1 MNEDQAADRDVKTF
15 HDLAD
20 VFRRRKREIFL
31 PALAFFALAAV
42 VAFALPRTY
51 KSATTVLIEEQ
62 EVPRE
67 YVLANIA
74 SFADQRLQS
83 INQRIM
89 STTRLMDLITRLG
102 LYADLKDKVSADERE
117 RLVALIEKAQKE
129 GR

>member
-1 MNEDQAADRDVKTF
+1 MNQDQAPDRDVKTF
-15 HDLAD
+15 HDLSD

-31 PALAFFALAAV
+31 PALGVFALAAV

-51 KSATTVLIEEQ
+51 KSTTTVLIEEQ

-67 YVLANIA
+67 YVAGNIA

-89 STTRLMDLITRLG
+89 
-102 LYADLKDKVSADERE
+102 
-117 RLVALIEKAQKE
+117 
-129 GR
+129 